1 MTTPAAADP
10 GPPLRAWERRRL
22 RGIERGLEPASARV
36 RPALCLGL
44 DAVALA
50 LLAAGIFLA
59 LPWLF
64 AGCVAGN
71 LAICLHLE
79 RSSRTTRPGGN
90 PCPR

>member
-22 RGIERGLEPASARV
+22 RGIERSLRAGSPRRLL
-36 RPALCLGL
+36 LCLAL

-64 AGCVAGN
+64 AACVAGQI
-71 LAICLHLE
+71 AVCLHLE
-79 RSSRTTRPGGN
+79 RR
-90 PCPR
+90 

>member
-22 RGIERGLEPASARV
+22 RGIERGLETGAR
-36 RPALCLGL
+36 RLRWCLCL

-50 LLAAGIFLA
+50 LVAAGIFVA

-64 AGCVAGN
+64 PACVAGN
-71 LAICLHLE
+71 LAVCVHLQ
-79 RSSRTTRPGGN
+79 RS
-90 PCPR
+90 

>member
-22 RGIERGLEPASARV
+22 RGIERGLRTSTRSRLLP
-36 RPALCLGL
+36 CLGL

-64 AGCVAGN
+64 AACVAGN
-71 LAICLHLE
+71 LAVCVHLQR
-79 RSSRTTRPGGN
+79 RSGTDRAKGN
-90 PCPR
+90 PWPR

>member
-22 RGIERGLEPASARV
+22 RGIERGLRARA
-36 RPALCLGL
+36 RSRLLLCLCL

-64 AGCVAGN
+64 AGCVAVN
-71 LAICLHLE
+71 LAVCAHLE
-79 RSSRTTRPGGN
+79 R
-90 PCPR
+90 